1 MMRAKAGLIQRL
13 LTALPTMRRPPP
25 PPLTV
30 GHIVKGAWPGSA
42 PGPVASDGLAPLNDV
57 GEDAVDE
64 EHTDEEVGEVA
75 ATTAGVGGDR

>member
-64 EHTDEEVGEVA
+64 EVDEVA